1 LSPPPKSLIISLV
14 IKLYSLKSKTFSTA
28 SPIIS
33 HRNPNGSGEKDKG
46 AIPFRAT
53 NFPDTDIMNLSKE
66 SQEAIEAMKK
76 AEENWDKMVARASEV
91 SGQFQKECQELKVK
105 LEELK

>member
-1 LSPPPKSLIISLV
+1 LRPSPKSLIISPV
-14 IKLYSLKSKTFSTA
+14 RKLYSLKSKTFSTA

-91 SGQFQKECQELKVK
+91 SGQFQKECQELKVE